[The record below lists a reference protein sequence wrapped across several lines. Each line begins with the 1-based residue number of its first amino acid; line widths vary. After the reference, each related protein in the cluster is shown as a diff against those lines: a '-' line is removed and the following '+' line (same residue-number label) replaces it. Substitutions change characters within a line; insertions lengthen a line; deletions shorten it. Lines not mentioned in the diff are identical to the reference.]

1 MLYLAHLAQHVS
13 MLSFFTSIQNRIKR
27 CNNKIFN
34 LKSGEI
40 KNEQFK
46 KEKVYY
52 ATDTY
57 NNIFANSVNGNS
69 YLDSA
74 KWKF

>member
-1 MLYLAHLAQHVS
+1 MSSL
-13 MLSFFTSIQNRIKR
+13 
-27 CNNKIFN
+27 
-34 LKSGEI
+34 
-40 KNEQFK
+40 K

>member
-13 MLSFFTSIQNRIKR
+13 MLSFLSIQNRIKG

-34 LKSGEI
+34 LKSGRL
-40 KNEQFK
+40 KMSSLK
-46 KEKVYY
+46 RKVYY